1 MGIKNAADHHTAGE
15 GLKLGVMGREIKA
28 TIDTRRAGPGEL
40 TAQCNGPSKVA
51 YCELFDHRDGT
62 FTLSVKPQEPGK
74 HLLQIKYGGEHVPG
88 WYCFAGMNVKSS

>member
-1 MGIKNAADHHTAGE
+1 MGI
-15 GLKLGVMGREIKA
+15 LGREVKA

-40 TAQCNGPSKVA
+40 TAQCSGPSKVA

-74 HLLQIKYGGEHVPG
+74 HVLQIKYGGEHVPG
-88 WYCFAGMNVKSS
+88 MTSCQRLAFQCDVGDHVGS